1 MSLTTKCKKNIKK
14 AEENLKSF
22 SLQERTLYSLKC
34 RVRTSYYTP
43 GFFIG
48 KLWLQIVTFKKDTLE
63 RQGEFTLS
71 YHSKA
76 LTQVRSC
83 VQA

>member
-1 MSLTTKCKKNIKK
+1 MQKEHKK
-14 AEENLKSF
+14 AEENLKSY
-22 SLQERTLYSLKC
+22 SLQERTLYRPEVSKLEL
-34 RVRTSYYTP
+34 VIAP

-71 YHSKA
+71 TLQGAHAGEK
-76 LTQVRSC
+76 
-83 VQA
+83 QA